1 MVVLK
6 FIIMELVVVLAIWAA
21 GLPVAWRFVKK
32 WNKCKAEKYAL
43 TVGWPLLAIVYGIH
57 YLVNREG
64 ER

>member
-1 MVVLK
+1 MA
-6 FIIMELVVVLAIWAA
+6 LVVVLAIWAA